1 MKKTVY
7 LLLCLMLLLTGCGPS
22 KVVPDKKM
30 VLSQEN
36 TMDGQVFT
44 SKVVIKYDS
53 DTKKVASGKFSVK
66 YENMAKTET
75 NGNILTGLKYGKK
88 IIAVPRLAQFGEH
101 TNDHQTQIVNRFA
114 LEGYLLKCDLD
125 DDFEEIL
132 KKVRNFKPKKYK
144 FNNVHF
150 CKCLKEEIEK
160 L

>member
-1 MKKTVY
+1 MIFVTVGTQDKPFTRLLDLIQKAIDDGVIKDDVIVQAGYTRYKSKDMKIFDLV
-7 LLLCLMLLLTGCGPS
+7 
-22 KVVPDKKM
+22 
-30 VLSQEN
+30 SQEE
-36 TMDGQVFT
+36 
-44 SKVVIKYDS
+44 
-53 DTKKVASGKFSVK
+53 
-66 YENMAKTET
+66 YEKNINDCDLLITHGGV
-75 NGNILTGLKYGKK
+75 GNILTGLKYGKK

-125 DDFEEIL
+125 DNFEEIL